1 MTPPPQ
7 GASQSFAGEPNE
19 PTYASPRRTD
29 LRAPARRRLRR
40 RPVRPLRCP
49 SAGRPLRRSAQP
61 RGKGRVLRRH
71 RELRAGGPRRDREGA
86 RPGRRPQR
94 RRPGHRARPDGGPHR
109 AGHDR
114 ARDDRRA
121 VGARDADRRHRGRR
135 PRLDRQRARR
145 GPRRDRQRRLLRHAR
160 AREAGTA
167 LGPLHRHHRGQG
179 RLVHLQGD
187 GPGRREHRFRQR
199 RAAREVHR
207 VPSRRRIYD
216 LGLVAANISPRSC
229 GGRPMPVLLLA
240 LALAMAAGPMR
251 PAEDPRALVREA
263 TRAVETGSAGP
274 LRALWQARVEQDP
287 IDRPALLG
295 LGTLARLTYDYP
307 AAEALY
313 RRLSGPGSVLSD
325 RFTAY
330 AHLGQAWALE
340 ERGFSNGA
348 EAEFAAAREA
358 ARRAR
363 DSAAE
368 AEALI
373 ALSFVRGRVT
383 GVTSGLLLLDRAR
396 RLLPEDAL
404 DLESHRLSHGAV
416 LRGAAG
422 SPQAMADAEAS
433 IAIARRAG
441 DLRAEAQGLRA
452 AGKVQ
457 NFRGHYPEAVA
468 WYRQAEAVFRKA
480 HDATWLAVTLTD
492 RAGTQLE
499 QGDLGEAMEAL
510 RAGLAAA
517 EASHNLFAV
526 AGAHTGFADI
536 AMHVNDL
543 PSAAEHLNRAVAM
556 YEAQGDPSSTTIP
569 RRYLA
574 FLSLAAGRPE
584 EARRQVLE
592 ILEFYR
598 STREAPDVF
607 ELHRML
613 AAIAMRERDWVAA
626 ERALGDAAAL
636 ARRLRLP
643 RWSDQLKL
651 DAGLLALFRGDL
663 AAAGSWLRA
672 YLETVDASQPISRS
686 ETRLRL
692 AEIHAR
698 RGELA
703 AAESEAIAAWDELDR
718 WRTKLGDRELRLLAF
733 QTSPA
738 ELKTPLIGKSGQDAS
753 VARLL
758 GLLAAGGR
766 VASAFEL
773 AERRRARELMDAVL
787 QAEAL
792 RAGSASTKAAGL
804 QIARPITA
812 AALAASIPDER
823 TALLEFV
830 AGSEESPATLFVVR
844 RAGVVA
850 HALPILNS
858 WSGQVT
864 RFAALLEG
872 GADPGELARGLGR
885 ALLDEAVGELGAEV
899 TRLVVVPDG
908 ALHRMPWDALRLA
921 NGSRLVERYSVTLA
935 PSAAVV
941 SALWRRARDPG
952 AVPGPVRGGASH
964 ALGLRRD
971 RWTAAARG
979 IRARGRVGR
988 ALRPGGRGPAARDR
1002 ERRLPPAR
1010 RPRALPRPALR
1021 HARAGGRAHR
1031 GPHRAGAGSRRGR
1044 ERLHQPGR
1052 VGCPEARCGSG
1063 GALGLP
1069 HRARRAG
1076 GGRRSPGTH
1085 RPAPAGRR
1093 AGSGRDELADRR
1105 SGHGRLRARVLRRAR
1120 ARSAGGRRLANG
1132 EAGCARAWRE
1142 AERVGGLH
1150 GRRRPAGQGRAAA
1163 TSIAR
1168 EQARGPAR
1176 RAAPGCRSGGGGLL
1190 RPDAQ
1195 AAHHRGTPIAGGG
1208 DGPDPPAVGGARNQA
1223 GIVAQGQRRLRG
1235 LLGQHDRALPV
1246 EHFQLVSS
1254 RAGHRSPG
1262 ERDRRSRRDLGRR
1275 PEQED
1280 HVRGAALDVRGFARP
1295 ELLPGHDDQ
1304 QDRGRERHRSHGSPG
1319 RALEQAQHRRP
1330 GAFRPGAG
1338 LLDRPQQIELG
1349 AAGGAAHHVIDRL
1362 EPPLLR
1368 TLPPQHREQRLGRR
1382 AALPP
1387 TPAAGREHALV
1398 CLAQPLVGQA
1408 VGSHEIPISARR
1420 SRKSASPR

>member
-1 MTPPPQ
+1 
-7 GASQSFAGEPNE
+7 
-19 PTYASPRRTD
+19 
-29 LRAPARRRLRR
+29 
-40 RPVRPLRCP
+40 
-49 SAGRPLRRSAQP
+49 
-61 RGKGRVLRRH
+61 
-71 RELRAGGPRRDREGA
+71 
-86 RPGRRPQR
+86 
-94 RRPGHRARPDGGPHR
+94 
-109 AGHDR
+109 
-114 ARDDRRA
+114 
-121 VGARDADRRHRGRR
+121 
-135 PRLDRQRARR
+135 
-145 GPRRDRQRRLLRHAR
+145 
-160 AREAGTA
+160 
-167 LGPLHRHHRGQG
+167 
-179 RLVHLQGD
+179 
-187 GPGRREHRFRQR
+187 
-199 RAAREVHR
+199 
-207 VPSRRRIYD
+207 
-216 LGLVAANISPRSC
+216 
-229 GGRPMPVLLLA
+229 MPVLLLA

-480 HDATWLAVTLTD
+480 HDTTWLAVTLTD

-792 RAGSASTKAAGL
+792 RAGSASTKAAGV

-952 AVPGPVRGGASH
+952 AVPGPVRLLAFGDPAFAATPANRGDGDVAWTEAAQVMRSAFDATGGLPRLEASAREVELVARYAPEAEVRLRETASAAYLRRADLAPFRVLHFATH
-964 ALGLRRD
+964 ALVDER
-971 RWTAAARG
+971 TAARTALALAPGEGESGFISPGELAALRLDADLVVLSACRTARG
-979 IRARGRVGR
+979 VLVEGEGVLG
-988 ALRPGGRGPAARDR
+988 LTGPLLQAG
-1002 ERRLPPAR
+1002 
-1010 RPRALPRPALR
+1010 
-1021 HARAGGRAHR
+1021 ARAVVATSWRIGDQATVAFVHSFYD
-1031 GPHRAGAGSRRGR
+1031 A
-1044 ERLHQPGR
+1044 L
-1052 VGCPEARCGSG
+1052 
-1063 GALGLP
+1063 ALGLP
-1069 HRARRAG
+1069 VADALRTAKLDALERGAKPNEWAVFTAVGDPLVKVGLRRPPLLGSRRAVLLVALLLVAAAG
-1076 GGRRSPGTH
+1076 AAAYFVRTRRLRITEERRSPEAAMARTH
-1085 RPAPAGRR
+1085 
-1093 AGSGRDELADRR
+1093 
-1105 SGHGRLRARVLRRAR
+1105 
-1120 ARSAGGRRLANG
+1120 
-1132 EAGCARAWRE
+1132 
-1142 AERVGGLH
+1142 
-1150 GRRRPAGQGRAAA
+1150 
-1163 TSIAR
+1163 
-1168 EQARGPAR
+1168 
-1176 RAAPGCRSGGGGLL
+1176 
-1190 RPDAQ
+1190 
-1195 AAHHRGTPIAGGG
+1195 
-1208 DGPDPPAVGGARNQA
+1208 
-1223 GIVAQGQRRLRG
+1223 QR
-1235 LLGQHDRALPV
+1235 
-1246 EHFQLVSS
+1246 
-1254 RAGHRSPG
+1254 
-1262 ERDRRSRRDLGRR
+1262 
-1275 PEQED
+1275 
-1280 HVRGAALDVRGFARP
+1280 
-1295 ELLPGHDDQ
+1295 
-1304 QDRGRERHRSHGSPG
+1304 
-1319 RALEQAQHRRP
+1319 
-1330 GAFRPGAG
+1330 
-1338 LLDRPQQIELG
+1338 
-1349 AAGGAAHHVIDRL
+1349 
-1362 EPPLLR
+1362 
-1368 TLPPQHREQRLGRR
+1368 
-1382 AALPP
+1382 
-1387 TPAAGREHALV
+1387 
-1398 CLAQPLVGQA
+1398 
-1408 VGSHEIPISARR
+1408 
-1420 SRKSASPR
+1420 